1 MKERILKTSLH
12 GCITTAEQ
20 ACALI
25 HDGMTV
31 AMSGYAMAGYPKA
44 VVQELVRRKKNGEA
58 LTINLIT
65 GANVPYLDE
74 LLGAEQL
81 ISRRTPMCAS
91 RTLADQINQGSV
103 SYVEQQMNKMPR
115 LLRSGSFG
123 KIDIAVVEALGLGEK
138 GELIPTTSSGMTYHL
153 MQAAEK
159 IIIEINTAQ
168 PESLAELHDIF
179 IPSAPPHARP
189 IPLVRTSQRIG
200 NPYIPIDPDKIV
212 AIIETNIPERSAAQT
227 QGTPETDLIA
237 RHLFDFLE
245 LELATHF
252 AGTLPPIQLGFGSIA
267 NSVASAFR
275 HSGFRDLEFFCG
287 GIGEPIIEL
296 LSCGKALAVS
306 TGGLEMTEHVEQV
319 IKQTAGLHDRLVIR
333 NGDMTNNAELI
344 GRLGVLALNTGI
356 EVDIY
361 GNVNSSHINGN
372 RILNGI
378 GGGANFA
385 QNAGLSVILIP
396 STSKAGKISTIVPM
410 VSHQDICEHDVDILV
425 TEHGVADLRGLDDT
439 ERADAII
446 TRCTNGAYQE
456 QLSAYLSQAR
466 KAGGGHH
473 PQSQEAAF
481 AWYRQLKENGT
492 MLEDRP

>member
-1 MKERILKTSLH
+1 VKERILNTSLH
-12 GCITTAEQ
+12 KRITTSEK

-25 HDGMTV
+25 RDGMTV

-44 VVQELVRRKKNGEA
+44 VVQELVRRKKSGEA
-58 LTINLIT
+58 LTINLVT

-74 LLGAEQL
+74 LLGGEL
-81 ISRRTPMCAS
+81 IISRRTPMCAAK
-91 RTLADQINQGSV
+91 TLAEQINQGSV

-123 KIDIAVVEALGLGEK
+123 KMDIAVVEALGLSEK
-138 GELIPTTSSGMTYHL
+138 GELIPTSSSGMTYHL

-159 IIIEINTAQ
+159 IIIEINKAQ
-168 PESLAELHDIF
+168 PEILADLHDIF
-179 IPSAPPHARP
+179 IPPAPPHARP
-189 IPLVRTSQRIG
+189 IPLVGTSQRIG
-200 NPYIPIDPDKIV
+200 NPYIQVDPDKIV
-212 AIIETNIPERSAAQT
+212 AIIETNILERTVVQT
-227 QGTPETDLIA
+227 QGTPETDMIA
-237 RHLFDFLE
+237 QHLFYFLE
-245 LELATHF
+245 RELISNF
-252 AGTLPPIQLGFGSIA
+252 AGKLPPIQMGFGSIA
-267 NSVASAFR
+267 NSVANAFR
-275 HSGFRDLEFFCG
+275 HSNFRDLEFFCG
-287 GIGEPIIEL
+287 GVGEPIIEL
-296 LSCGKALAVS
+296 LACEKAVAVS
-306 TGGLEMTEHVEQV
+306 TGGLEMTERVAQL
-319 IKQTAGLHDRLVIR
+319 IQNISGLRDRLVIR

-344 GRLGVLALNTGI
+344 GRLGVLALNSGI

-372 RILNGI
+372 RVLNGI

-410 VSHQDICEHDVDILV
+410 VSHQDICEHDVDVLV

-439 ERADAII
+439 ERANAII
-446 TRCTNGAYQE
+446 THCTSGDYQQ
-456 QLSAYLSQAR
+456 QLSAYLRQSQ

-473 PQSQEAAF
+473 PQSQEAASG
-481 AWYRQLKENGT
+481 WYRRLREKGT